1 MARRFPQSMQV
12 ILTETH
18 GVDPGGGWASTGSG
32 RQWTS
37 MGVIKQ
43 QPAAFGNLV
52 LLMPSMPTRLFL
64 SMAAFEYRYNK
75 GHMACK
81 VENIYCTTLYRKQ
94 FARSSLGEIRAG
106 CVCFKL
112 RLAKEELGC

>member
-1 MARRFPQSMQV
+1 MARRCPQSMRALL
-12 ILTETH
+12 IETH
-18 GVDPGGGWASTGSG
+18 MEPDGGWQAQGQKG
-32 RQWTS
+32 EWTN
-37 MGVIKQ
+37 MGVIKR

-64 SMAAFEYRYNK
+64 SMAALEYRCNK
-75 GHMACK
+75 GQMACK
-81 VENIYCTTLYRKQ
+81 VENIYCTALYRKQ

-112 RLAKEELGC
+112 HLAKEELGC